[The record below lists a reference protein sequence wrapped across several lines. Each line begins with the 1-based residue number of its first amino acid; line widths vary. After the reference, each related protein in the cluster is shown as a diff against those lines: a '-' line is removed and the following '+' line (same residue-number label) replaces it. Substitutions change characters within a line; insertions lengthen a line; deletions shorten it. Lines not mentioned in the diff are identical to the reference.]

1 MEIIMEILKF
11 IPLLLGAIAA
21 VSSFIAAW
29 KAKKKA
35 KEAEA
40 AAKDEAEKAQAE
52 AERAAAELALEQ
64 AAKSFISQAEE
75 MYKSVDDILKSRGE
89 SAGALK
95 KETVL
100 AKLRTYAIENGITL
114 DVVAWTDKIDELVK
128 FTKAVN
134 AKK

>member
-1 MEIIMEILKF
+1 MELFMNILKF
-11 IPLLLGAIAA
+11 IPLVIGAISA
-21 VSSFIAAW
+21 VVAFITAW

-35 KEAEA
+35 KTQ
-40 AAKDEAEKAQAE
+40 AEK
-52 AERAAAELALEQ
+52 AAAELAMEQ
-64 AAKSFISQAEE
+64 AAKGFIVEAEKLYSAYDA
-75 MYKSVDDILKSRGE
+75 MAKQRGE

-114 DVVAWTDKIDELVK
+114 DVAVWTDKIDELVK
-128 FTKAVN
+128 FTKDVN